1 MAVQVFDFGISVFE
15 HFFDPKKRLFIGYL
29 IAALGIAFFWL
40 LISKKLTIRNA
51 LRKIFDRSVFFS
63 TSSRADFK
71 VFLINRAF
79 TFFISPLLLTQ
90 LVVATFIFNLL
101 LKIDWGTWSF
111 ALEPSKAVVVAS
123 FTFCVFVLDD
133 FTKYIVHRWMH
144 KWPLLWS
151 LHKVHHS
158 ASHLTPITIYRTHP
172 LEGIVFSLRSA
183 FTQGLSIA
191 VFFYLFGNQVDLF
204 TVLGANVL
212 VFAFN
217 VAGSNLRHSHIG
229 IQYWRW
235 LEYILISPAQHQ
247 LHHSIAEEHYD
258 KNFGATLALWDWLFG
273 SLHHSVETEGLAL
286 GVSDD
291 TSDAAHGLYALYVLP
306 LLEMGRYF
314 TTKTKELKPALG
326 RVAHRLPWCSKPGLK
341 NRIKSS
347 P

>member
-40 LISKKLTIRNA
+40 LISKKFTIRNA

-79 TFFISPLLLTQ
+79 TLFISPLLLTQ

-144 KWPLLWS
+144 KWPL
-151 LHKVHHS
+151 
-158 ASHLTPITIYRTHP
+158 
-172 LEGIVFSLRSA
+172 
-183 FTQGLSIA
+183 
-191 VFFYLFGNQVDLF
+191 
-204 TVLGANVL
+204 
-212 VFAFN
+212 
-217 VAGSNLRHSHIG
+217 
-229 IQYWRW
+229 
-235 LEYILISPAQHQ
+235 
-247 LHHSIAEEHYD
+247 
-258 KNFGATLALWDWLFG
+258 
-273 SLHHSVETEGLAL
+273 
-286 GVSDD
+286 
-291 TSDAAHGLYALYVLP
+291 
-306 LLEMGRYF
+306 
-314 TTKTKELKPALG
+314 
-326 RVAHRLPWCSKPGLK
+326 
-341 NRIKSS
+341 
-347 P
+347 

>member
-1 MAVQVFDFGISVFE
+1 MVRLHVHFE
-15 HFFDPKKRLFIGYL
+15 RPGREVVRC
-29 IAALGIAFFWL
+29 A
-40 LISKKLTIRNA
+40 S
-51 LRKIFDRSVFFS
+51 
-63 TSSRADFK
+63 
-71 VFLINRAF
+71 
-79 TFFISPLLLTQ
+79 LLTRS
-90 LVVATFIFNLL
+90 FH
-101 LKIDWGTWSF
+101 KKPRRF

-123 FTFCVFVLDD
+123 FTLCVFVLDD

-144 KWPLLWS
+144 KWPLLWL

-158 ASHLTPITIYRTHP
+158 ASDLTPITIYRTHP

-183 FTQGLSIA
+183 VAQGISIA
-191 VFFYLFGNQVDLF
+191 VFFYLYGNQVDLF

-306 LLEMGRYF
+306 LLEMGRYL
-314 TTKTKELKPALG
+314 TKKTKELKPVLG
-326 RVAHRLPWCSKPGLK
+326 RVAHRLPWRAKPGVK

-347 P
+347 L